1 MICPPVKQKPTVA
14 PGNPHGTL
22 TTGGLSGQQGQV
34 VRCVMAKELRL
45 LLIEDSEDDAILL
58 LHELKRGDYDVVC
71 RRVDQLDQVRQA
83 LSEQWDVII
92 SDYNLPQ
99 FTAPVALQMA
109 QESGIDRPFIIVS
122 GMIGEETAVAAMKA
136 GAHDYLMK
144 GALKRLIPAIEREM
158 REAEERHKRREAER
172 ALKAQFSQIST
183 IFDSLNVLVYVANLE
198 NDELIYLNRHGAQM
212 MDGPWLGRR
221 YFEALQPV
229 QQEINGCRRGV
240 ELMADNQPTDPY
252 VWEFQNR
259 ATSRWYQCIDRAIE
273 WPDGQFVR
281 MGIAVD
287 ITERKE
293 MERLQDEMLSA
304 VSHEMRTPLTAMLGF
319 TEFLLENE
327 VTPEQLQDSL
337 ATIHKETERL
347 HNLISN
353 FLDLQKHKAR
363 RDSYHFTA
371 VAVLPLLEDTLALF
385 AGGSE
390 HIYVLQCPE
399 DLPPV
404 RGDETKLHQVLN
416 NLISNAGKYSPV
428 GSTITIGAEQFEQQ
442 VRIWVKDQGIGIP
455 AEMREKIFEKFYRID
470 NTDRRQVGGTGLG
483 LALVQEIICAHEGRI
498 WIEANPAGGSIFSVA
513 LPLAR

>member
-1 MICPPVKQKPTVA
+1 M
-14 PGNPHGTL
+14 G
-22 TTGGLSGQQGQV
+22 
-34 VRCVMAKELRL
+34 RELRL
-45 LLIEDSEDDAILL
+45 LLIEDSEDDALIL
-58 LHELKRGDYDVVC
+58 LHELKRNDFDVIY
-71 RRVDQLDQVRQA
+71 RRVDQLTELADA
-83 LSEQWDVII
+83 LKEQWDVII

-99 FTAPVALQMA
+99 FTAPEALRLA

-144 GALKRLIPAIEREM
+144 GSLKRLIPAIEREI
-158 REAEERHKRREAER
+158 READERHKRREAER
-172 ALKAQFSQIST
+172 ALNAQFSQISA
-183 IFDSLNVLVYVANLE
+183 IFDSLNVVVYIADLQS
-198 NDELIYLNRHGAQM
+198 DELIFLNRHGAQM
-212 MDGPWLGRR
+212 MEGGWQGRR

-229 QQEINGCRRGV
+229 QQEATTCRRG
-240 ELMADNQPTDPY
+240 ADLVVAGQPTDPY

-259 ATSRWYQCIDRAIE
+259 VTSRWYQCIDRAIE
-273 WPDGQFVR
+273 WPDGRLVR

-327 VTPEQLQDSL
+327 VSPEQLNDSL

-353 FLDLQKHKAR
+353 FLDLQKHKAKGG
-363 RDSYHFTA
+363 DGYHFAA
-371 VAVLPLLEDTLALF
+371 VNVCSLLEDAIALF
-385 AGGSE
+385 SGGKDHPFALE
-390 HIYVLQCPE
+390 C
-399 DLPPV
+399 DANLPPI
-404 RGDETKLHQVLN
+404 RGDENKLHQVLN
-416 NLISNAGKYSPV
+416 NLLSNACKYSPV
-428 GSTITIGAEQFEQQ
+428 NSTIFIGADLFGTQ
-442 VRIWVKDQGIGIP
+442 VRLWVRDQGVGIP

-483 LALVQEIICAHEGRI
+483 LALVREIIRNHDGRV
-498 WIEANPAGGSIFSVA
+498 WVEANPAGGSIFYLA
-513 LPLAR
+513 LPVAS

>member
-1 MICPPVKQKPTVA
+1 MT
-14 PGNPHGTL
+14 
-22 TTGGLSGQQGQV
+22 
-34 VRCVMAKELRL
+34 RELRI

-58 LHELKRGDYDVVC
+58 LHELKKNGFEPIC
-71 RRVDQLDQVRQA
+71 RRVDQLQQVKDA
-83 LSEQWDVII
+83 LGEKWDVII

-99 FTAPVALQMA
+99 FMAPEALRLA

-144 GALKRLIPAIEREM
+144 GNLKRLTPAIEREI

-172 ALKAQFSQIST
+172 AIKSQFSQIST
-183 IFDSLNVLVYVANLE
+183 IFDSLNVMVYVANLE
-198 NDELIYLNRHGAQM
+198 TDELIYLNRHGAQL
-212 MDGPWLGRR
+212 MDGPWIGRK
-221 YFEALQPV
+221 YYEALQPV
-229 QQEINGCRRGV
+229 QQEAQGCRRGV
-240 ELMADNQPTDPY
+240 ELLADNQPTDPY

-327 VTPEQLQDSL
+327 VTREQLQDSL

-363 RDSYHFTA
+363 REAYHFAA
-371 VAVLPLLEDTLALF
+371 VDVRPLLDDTLALF
-385 AGGSE
+385 SGGSE
-390 HIYVLQCPE
+390 HNYVLECPE
-399 DLPPV
+399 TLPPI
-404 RGDETKLHQVLN
+404 RGDEAKLHQVLN
-416 NLISNAGKYSPV
+416 NLLSNASKYSPP
-428 GSTITIGAEQFEQQ
+428 GSMITIGAEQNEQQ
-442 VRIWVKDQGIGIP
+442 VRIWIKDQGIGIP

-483 LALVQEIICAHEGRI
+483 LALVQEIIAAHDGRI
-498 WIEANPAGGSIFSVA
+498 WIEANPSGGSIFSVA